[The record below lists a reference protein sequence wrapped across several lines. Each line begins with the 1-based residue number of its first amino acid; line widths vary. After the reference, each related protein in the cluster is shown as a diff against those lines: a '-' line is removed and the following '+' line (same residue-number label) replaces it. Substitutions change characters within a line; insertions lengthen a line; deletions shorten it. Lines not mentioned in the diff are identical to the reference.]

1 MTLGRGWG
9 QDRWRP
15 AGGRYTHP
23 VTGHALPTS
32 VFGNY
37 ALESIKYCIKTYI
50 THICKHQNAHPAAS
64 LGFSTTKVTLTQ
76 KEHSQPI

>member
-23 VTGHALPTS
+23 VTGHAF
-32 VFGNY
+32 FGNY
-37 ALESIKYCIKTYI
+37 APESIKYSLKTY
-50 THICKHQNAHPAAS
+50 
-64 LGFSTTKVTLTQ
+64 TTLNILFYNNK
-76 KEHSQPI
+76 K